1 MKKPT
6 GQERMDRFIKTG
18 KQILSNQSVTIW
30 IVVVFLLVLARII
43 SAAFLDLSHILNI
56 IRQASGLGIVT
67 IGQTLVILT
76 GGIDLSNGPVI
87 TLVDVTSA
95 TILNGKD
102 DLLIPVIF
110 LCLSIGLVVGLV
122 NGLLITKLKVP
133 PLVGTL
139 GMFGIIKGIAYV
151 ITKGAPKGKIPPSLT
166 FVGSGFVG
174 PIPTQVIFWIGLTIL
189 FLFIVY
195 RTPYGRL
202 IYAVGGNPK
211 AARLSGV
218 NVDLIIISTYII
230 SSGLA
235 ATAGLILAGYIGTGS
250 LTLGEGYNLNSVAAT
265 VVGGTSFSG
274 GVGSLMGSVGGS
286 LFLSIVIS
294 LLRFL
299 GLPYSNQL
307 MVQGA
312 ILAIAIFVHSRTQQQ
327 LS

>member
-1 MKKPT
+1 MT
-6 GQERMDRFIKTG
+6 STSWVRRDRLFERG
-18 KQILSNQSVTIW
+18 KQFLSNPSVIIW
-30 IVVVFLLVLARII
+30 IVIVFLLILARII
-43 SAAFLDLSHILNI
+43 SAAFLDVTHMLNLV
-56 IRQASGLGIVT
+56 RQASGLGIIT

-76 GGIDLSNGPVI
+76 GGIDLSIGSVI
-87 TLVDVTSA
+87 TLVDVLAA

-102 DLLIPVIF
+102 ALLIPVIL
-110 LCLSIGLVVGLV
+110 LCLTIGVIVGLV
-122 NGLLITKLKVP
+122 NGLLITKLKIS

-139 GMFGIIKGIAYV
+139 GMYGIIKGIAYV
-151 ITKGAPKGKIPPSLT
+151 LTKGAPKGKIPPSLT

-174 PIPTQVIFWIGLTIL
+174 PIPTQVFFWVGLTII
-189 FLFIVY
+189 FLIIVY
-195 RTPYGRL
+195 KTPYGRF
-202 IYAVGGNPK
+202 IYSVGGNPK

-218 NVDLIIISTYII
+218 NVDWIIISAYII

-250 LTLGEGYNLNSVAAT
+250 LTLGEGYSLNSVAAT

-274 GVGSLMGSVGGS
+274 GVGSLIGSVGGS

-312 ILAIAIFVHSRTQQQ
+312 ILAVAIFVHSRTQQQ
-327 LS
+327 SS